1 MAGPLA
7 MVCMV
12 MVYDSIMNMTR
23 RLTRKITIKLS
34 KFGKQVTWLNGPRVL
49 TLLWAPGC
57 SVHRGCLSHGGGEGE
72 MLWVPP
78 SRTFLGTK
86 NGGGNTSPTPRG
98 ATSTGRGGAA
108 GLAPCVWPR
117 VCPEQSLA
125 AGGSACAAALG
136 ATCPLIEVY
145 LAI

>member
-7 MVCMV
+7 MVCML

-34 KFGKQVTWLNGPRVL
+34 KFGKQVTWLNGHQDAACITGVYPMAVERGRCSGSL
-49 TLLWAPGC
+49 HTGCFWAQRA
-57 SVHRGCLSHGGGEGE
+57 VGGAP
-72 MLWVPP
+72 LP
-78 SRTFLGTK
+78 
-86 NGGGNTSPTPRG
+86 PRG
-98 ATSTGRGGAA
+98 GPPAQAGGAA
-108 GLAPCVWPR
+108 GLAPCMWPW